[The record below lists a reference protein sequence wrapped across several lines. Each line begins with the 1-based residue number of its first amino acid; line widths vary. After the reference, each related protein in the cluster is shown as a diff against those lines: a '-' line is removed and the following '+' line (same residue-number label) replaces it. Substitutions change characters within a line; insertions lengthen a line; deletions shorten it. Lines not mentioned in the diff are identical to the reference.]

1 MTPAKY
7 KNLRGAVESFTEG
20 FTSVLW
26 TIGDLAEFGIQNGIS
41 EFAIDFLNRT
51 ITPPPS
57 GKSLEHFLDFR
68 NLPEW
73 FDSVGC
79 SFSRIRTMEMHICF
93 DFKSREQSKYETS
106 KEDNMRFT
114 ATTDIVDDR
123 GKIYSCRHESVCF
136 FFRRAA
142 TSNGNEDMSDV

>member
-26 TIGDLAEFGIQNGIS
+26 AIGDLAEFGIQNGIS
-41 EFAIDFLNRT
+41 DFSIDFLDRT
-51 ITPPPS
+51 ITPQPT
-57 GKSLEHFLDFR
+57 GNSLEYFLDYR
-68 NLPEW
+68 DLPEW

-79 SFSRIRTMEMHICF
+79 SFSRIRKMEMRICF
-93 DFKSREQSKYETS
+93 DFESRQQSKYETS
-106 KEDNMRFT
+106 TEDNMRFI

-123 GKIYSCRHESVCF
+123 GKVYSCRHESVCF

-142 TSNGNEDMSDV
+142 MSNANGSRSDV